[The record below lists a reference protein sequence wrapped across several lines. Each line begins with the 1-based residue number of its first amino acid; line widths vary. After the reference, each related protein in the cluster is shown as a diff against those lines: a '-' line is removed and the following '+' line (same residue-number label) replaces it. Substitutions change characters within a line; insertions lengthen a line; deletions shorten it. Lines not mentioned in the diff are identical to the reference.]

1 MSKLI
6 KVFALAIV
14 VAFIASTPLAL
25 AQTQP
30 DVIQFVLVLKHESNF
45 VKPGGG
51 GSGGSSG
58 GDYKIWFRGYQTDV
72 PVDLTVYT
80 ANSEGLQGSFI
91 VSAVNAAVDTWDAAT
106 TVQFKGTITTSSG
119 TGTVKQD
126 NHNIITFGNYPQSG
140 VIAVTYAWVDRA
152 NYKLKEFDIMLDT
165 DFTWGDAASS
175 AALVMDVQNI
185 LTHEL
190 GHGFNLSDLY
200 AVSKSALTMYGYS
213 TEGDVEKRTLEPGD
227 VAGIQA
233 IYGV

>member
-1 MSKLI
+1 
-6 KVFALAIV
+6 
-14 VAFIASTPLAL
+14 
-25 AQTQP
+25 
-30 DVIQFVLVLKHESNF
+30 
-45 VKPGGG
+45 
-51 GSGGSSG
+51 
-58 GDYKIWFRGYQTDV
+58 
-72 PVDLTVYT
+72 
-80 ANSEGLQGSFI
+80 
-91 VSAVNAAVDTWDAAT
+91 
-106 TVQFKGTITTSSG
+106 
-119 TGTVKQD
+119 
-126 NHNIITFGNYPQSG
+126 
-140 VIAVTYAWVDRA
+140 
-152 NYKLKEFDIMLDT
+152 MLDT